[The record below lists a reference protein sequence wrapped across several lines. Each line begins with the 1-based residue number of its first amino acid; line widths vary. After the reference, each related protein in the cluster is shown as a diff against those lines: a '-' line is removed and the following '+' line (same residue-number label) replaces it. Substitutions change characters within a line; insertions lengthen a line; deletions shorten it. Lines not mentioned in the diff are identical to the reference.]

1 MSERTYRLGCD
12 IGGTFTDFVL
22 LNDQTGE
29 LTINKCLTTP
39 KDPSDAVE
47 QGIRELEVKVPG
59 FVEKMDEVIHGTTLV
74 INSIIERK
82 GARTGLITT
91 KGFRDVLELGRE
103 IRYAPYDIF
112 SEYPKP
118 LVPRRYRLEV
128 DERVRS
134 DGTILKPLDPED
146 ARQGVRALVSMG
158 VESIAVCLLNSFE
171 NPTHELMIKEIIEKE
186 APHVSIS
193 ISYQVLPQ
201 IREYE
206 RTSTTVTNA
215 YVKPLTGSYLARLSG
230 RLESIG
236 CKGKLFIML
245 SSGGITSVDTAAQF
259 PVRIIESGPTAAVI
273 AGQYYGKMFN
283 LPDMFC
289 FDMGGTTAKSCLI
302 QRGVAGVV
310 PTFEVGRVQRFM
322 KGSGLTIQVPVV
334 DLMEIGAGGGS
345 IAKVSKLGT
354 LQVGP
359 ESSSAD
365 PGPICYARGGQ
376 DPCVTDADLLLGYLD
391 ENYFLGGEMKL
402 DKDAAK
408 RGVMEKIAK
417 PLGVTFVQAIWGIHD
432 LINETM
438 AAAAKTH
445 IAEKGGNPKI
455 VTVSAFG
462 GAGPVH
468 AYGLAKK
475 LGAPRLL
482 VPPNAGVGSALGFF
496 TAPRAFDLV
505 RSHKVSLADANF
517 SEIEKI
523 FQELESDGEKTLKKS
538 GKDEAVRFER
548 SLDMR
553 FVGQGSETN
562 VPIAERDFTK
572 LKREDIRKKF
582 DKIYE
587 KLYGRTYPDSAVE
600 FINFKVRASLPERLF
615 KFSKLDTKGQG
626 LKAAIKGQRP
636 AYSGIAKDFIP
647 YTVYD
652 RYKLFPDATFKG
664 PAIIEEKESTLV
676 VGEDARVSVDEYGFL
691 WVDLGKVHG
700 APKKVKGERT
710 KAKGEQKKV
719 HGARST
725 VQGKKPMAK
734 AKTVKPKVREV
745 KSKAKPAKKSK
756 VVARKVKAVKPKAK
770 TAKAEAKAKPAK
782 PAGKAIK
789 GKVKKAVGKR
799 K

>member
-1 MSERTYRLGCD
+1 MAEKYFRLGCD

-118 LVPRRYRLEV
+118 LVPRQYRLEV
-128 DERVRS
+128 DERIRS
-134 DGTILKPLDPED
+134 DGTILKPLDPEE
-146 ARQGVRALVSMG
+146 AKQVVRSLVSMG

-171 NPTHELMIKEIIEKE
+171 NPAHELMIKEIIEKE

-193 ISYQVLPQ
+193 ISYHVLPQ

-215 YVKPLTGSYLARLSG
+215 YVKPLTGSYLAKLSG

-245 SSGGITSVDTAAQF
+245 SSGGITSVDTAAQY

-345 IAKVSKLGT
+345 IAKASKLGT

-402 DKDAAK
+402 DKEAAR

-417 PLGVTFVQAIWGIHD
+417 PLGVTFIQAIWGIHD

-455 VTVSAFG
+455 VTVAAFG

-475 LGAPRLL
+475 LGAPRLI

-517 SEIEKI
+517 IEIEKI
-523 FQELESDGEKTLKKS
+523 FWELEADGEKTLKKA

-562 VPIAERDFTK
+562 VPLPEKDFTR
-572 LKREDIRKKF
+572 LKRDGIRKRF
-582 DKIYE
+582 DQIYE
-587 KLYGRTYPDSAVE
+587 KLYGRTYPDSVVE

-615 KFSKLDTKGQG
+615 KFSKLEKKGQS
-626 LKAAIKGQRP
+626 LKAAVKGRRP
-636 AYSGIAKDFIP
+636 AYSGIAKDFIS

-652 RYKLFPDATFKG
+652 RYKLFPNAKFKG
-664 PAIIEEKESTLV
+664 PAIIEEKESTLI
-676 VGEDARVSVDEYGFL
+676 VGEDTTVAVDEYGFL
-691 WVDLGKVHG
+691 WVDLR
-700 APKKVKGERT
+700 A
-710 KAKGEQKKV
+710 V
-719 HGARST
+719 HGARKT
-725 VQGKKPMAK
+725 VHGTRRRVQGEKTQTK
-734 AKTVKPKVREV
+734 AVNPKTIAAKPKLREI
-745 KSKAKPAKKSK
+745 KRKAKPAKTKGQAAKRKLPAAKSK
-756 VVARKVKAVKPKAK
+756 AKSAKPKPKVKISKRKAQS
-770 TAKAEAKAKPAK
+770 P
-782 PAGKAIK
+782 K
-789 GKVKKAVGKR
+789 GKVKRATRKAK
-799 K
+799 